1 MLRCHAGVAIPA
13 LCGGKLGAPC
23 APVDTQAG
31 ASRPLERPGATARG
45 TLAALLHVRNANR
58 TEFLWSVSRFDCSV
72 APSQDSV
79 TSRSSNARRDTAVLV
94 DAAVVTALTHCGRA

>member
-1 MLRCHAGVAIPA
+1 MPCGRGNPGALRRQARGAVRARGHASRRVSPT
-13 LCGGKLGAPC
+13 GAPR
-23 APVDTQAG
+23 
-31 ASRPLERPGATARG
+31 SNG

-58 TEFLWSVSRFDCSV
+58 TEFLWSVSRFDSSV

-94 DAAVVTALTHCGRA
+94 DAAVVIALTHRGRA